1 MLLERDAQITE
12 LVALLDATATSGGRV
27 VLVRGEAG
35 IGKTTLINRFA
46 DGVAGRARVA
56 VGYCDDLLTP
66 RPFGPL
72 WDIARSV
79 PSLMRPLTDG
89 DHAAV
94 MQSTLDLLLETSSP
108 MVMVLEDTQWADG
121 ATLDL
126 ITYLGRRIGRSNGIL
141 LVSYRDVEVDAD
153 HPLRRV
159 IGELPMSDVIRMPL
173 QRLSAAAIGTMIGG
187 RGTRDADAILELTSG
202 NPLFVSEVLA
212 SDGESVPLSVR
223 EAVLGRAA
231 ALSPSARRLLDFVS
245 IVPGAAGMALVDQV
259 VAPTMSDVA
268 ECKRLGLLTIGDHEL
283 AFPHDLQRRAVES
296 ALSAPE
302 RTRLHQLALEA
313 IAALGTGVDSAR
325 AVHHARE
332 ANDIDALVRHA
343 PLAAREAIAVSSTTE
358 AVAHFRS
365 LEDHLDRFG
374 SDERGGILHDWA
386 VQEAYAGNERT
397 IVLFDRAIDVLRSLG
412 DDRRLAATLTTMVP
426 ILREFGEFSRSL
438 DQADEAIELL
448 EPYGPSADLAR
459 ALAARSFVEFAY
471 RDDDRSTM
479 PLVDRAL
486 EIAGLVD
493 DDVARMYALNVRAQA
508 LYSRGD
514 LDGLSIMQECLR
526 LAQQL
531 GDRGSE
537 TRALLNLS
545 SMHADTRVIDVAVDY
560 AQRAV
565 ATAARYQ
572 LHSWEATGQMLL
584 AEFKLW
590 TGDWEGAENQVTEL
604 VGTNEYIDNI
614 AWRLLSNLHAR
625 QGRREARNTTDRLW
639 SLASPGGGPT
649 SMDPAAA
656 AVAEYLWLSG
666 DTDAGRLD
674 ELDRVL
680 DTCIGLGTPWPSG
693 AFAFWMWKLGRLREV
708 PPGTAASYGWIM
720 SGDHHRAAAFFRERG
735 LPYDEALALMHGDE
749 DEQIAAVR
757 IFDDLG
763 AVAASTRVREVL
775 TEGGTRVPRGP
786 SRSTRQNPA
795 GLTVRQ
801 AEVLQ
806 LLAQGWSNAQIAD
819 HLFLSNRTVENHVSA
834 VLMKLDVSSRTE
846 AVDMAVAQGMV
857 VAS

>member
-46 DGVAGRARVA
+46 DDVADRANVV

-72 WDIARSV
+72 WDIARGV

-94 MQSTLDLLLETSSP
+94 MQSTLDLLLETSRP

-159 IGELPMSDVIRMPL
+159 LGELPMSDVVRMPL

-187 RGTRDADAILELTSG
+187 RGTRDAEAILELTAG

-245 IVPGAAGMALVDQV
+245 IVPGAADMSLVDQV

-296 ALSAPE
+296 ALRAPE

-313 IAALGTGVDSAR
+313 IAAPGTGVDSAR

-358 AVAHFRS
+358 AIAHFRS

-374 SDERGGILHDWA
+374 PDERAQILHDWA
-386 VQEAYAGNERT
+386 VQEAYIGNAQT
-397 IVLFDRAIDVLRSLG
+397 VALFDEAIVILRSLG

-448 EPYGPSADLAR
+448 EAYGPTPDLAR
-459 ALAARSFVEFAY
+459 ALAARSFVEFVY
-471 RDDDRSTM
+471 RDDDRSTL

-486 EIAGLVD
+486 EIAGLVG
-493 DDVARMYALNVRAQA
+493 DDVARLHALNVRAQA

-514 LDGLSIMQECLR
+514 MDGLAIMQECLR

-531 GDRGSE
+531 GDRGAE
-537 TRALLNLS
+537 TRGLLNLS
-545 SMHADTRVIDVAVDY
+545 SMHADTRMVGVAVDY
-560 AQRAV
+560 AQRAA

-572 LHSWEATGQMLL
+572 LHSWEVTAQMLL
-584 AEFKLW
+584 AEFKVW
-590 TGDWEGAENQVTEL
+590 TGDWEGAENDATAL
-604 VGTNEYIDNI
+604 IGTNEYVDNI
-614 AWRLLSNLHAR
+614 AWRLLSNMHAR
-625 QGRREARNTTDRLW
+625 QGRREARNTTDKLW

-656 AVAEYLWLSG
+656 AVAEYFWLSG
-666 DTDAGRLD
+666 DTDAGLLD
-674 ELDRVL
+674 ELDGVL
-680 DTCIGLGTPWPSG
+680 STCIGLGTPWPSG
-693 AFAFWMWKLGRLREV
+693 AFAFWMWKLGRLDEV
-708 PPGTAASYGWIM
+708 PPGTAESYGWM
-720 SGDHHRAAAFFRERG
+720 MRGEHRRAAAFFRERG

-749 DEQIAAVR
+749 HEQIAAVR

-763 AVAASTRVREVL
+763 AVAASARMRDVL
-775 TEGGTRVPRGP
+775 SEDGVRVPRG
-786 SRSTRQNPA
+786 SSFATRQNPA
-795 GLTVRQ
+795 GLTARQ

-806 LLAQGWSNAQIAD
+806 LLAQGWSNSQIAD

-846 AVDMAVAQGMV
+846 AVDLALAQGMV
-857 VAS
+857 AES